1 MFFWICYKVYIYFI
15 CYLLMCLEWLYMD
28 WVFMVKC
35 YWVMYKVFDIVIKV
49 LIRFGNN
56 DDWIYFVGV

>member
-1 MFFWICYKVYIYFI
+1 MLIKMFFWICYKVYIYFI

-56 DDWIYFVGV
+56 DD

>member
-56 DDWIYFVGV
+56 DDWI